1 MRLLIPALAAALL
14 AAPTLSAELPREAI
28 PLSFRTHDGKQVSLS
43 DLKGKA
49 VAVMFFSTDCPHC
62 QHTAEILSPIYEE
75 FKGQGFEVCGL
86 AVNPSAV
93 ANLNEFVANHK
104 VTFPVGLGNT
114 DQWTKFAD
122 LSATARPYV
131 PHLLFVDKQG
141 RIVEDH
147 PGLDRQFWL
156 NQETLIREA
165 VERLTSE

>member
-1 MRLLIPALAAALL
+1 MRLLTTGLAAVLL
-14 AAPTLSAELPREAI
+14 AASTLSAELPREAA
-28 PLSFRTHDGKQVSLS
+28 PLAFRTHDGKQIALA

-75 FKGQGFEVCGL
+75 FKGKGLEICGL

-93 ANLNEFVANHK
+93 TNLKDFVAAHK
-104 VTFPVGLGNT
+104 VDFPVGIGNT

-131 PHLLFVDKQG
+131 PHMLFVDKSG

-156 NQETLIREA
+156 NQETAIRET
-165 VERLTSE
+165 VQRLTSE